1 MLSSTLLSLYF
12 IALCITIY
20 QYFSFIIIV
29 VYIIVCCCYYFPLS
43 SWLCVTGAWVGAG
56 FAGGARG
63 WVTGRAGF
71 WNVLATWVPG
81 HPTSMG
87 DSGVNKRFFCFR
99 RRWRT
104 KQKMPGEFKGE
115 KLAVNSVKLII
126 VYICICQFSVA
137 SYNTR
142 IHVSCC

>member
-1 MLSSTLLSLYF
+1 MDRPQAHVVVDLLCVVVGASSVFGVFECFFPTLLSLCF
-12 IALCITIY
+12 IALFITIY

-63 WVTGRAGF
+63 WVAGRAGF

-81 HPTSMG
+81 HPASMG
-87 DSGVNKRFFCFR
+87 DSGVNKRFFLF
-99 RRWRT
+99 
-104 KQKMPGEFKGE
+104 QKMEDKAE
-115 KLAVNSVKLII
+115 NAWQI
-126 VYICICQFSVA
+126 
-137 SYNTR
+137 
-142 IHVSCC
+142 